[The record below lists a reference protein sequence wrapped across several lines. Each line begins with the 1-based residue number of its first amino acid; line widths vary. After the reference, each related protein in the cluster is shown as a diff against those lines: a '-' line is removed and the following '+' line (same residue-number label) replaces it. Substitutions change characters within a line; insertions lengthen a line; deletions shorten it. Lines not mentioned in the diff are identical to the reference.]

1 MADLLL
7 KTANLRPG
15 MNAKNKCAGSVHLFS
30 ANILLKTIK
39 LEA

>member
-1 MADLLL
+1 MADLLV
-7 KTANLRPG
+7 KMANLRPG
-15 MNAKNKCAGSVHLFS
+15 MNAKNKCTGSVHLFS